1 MTRLLF
7 LSFLVCFA
15 CGDDSGTGRDAAV
28 PRDGGERDSAVT
40 GADSGRSD
48 AAAPLPDSGSSDSG
62 SSDSGSSDS
71 GSSDAGSSDAAID
84 LAAECATSCAHIV
97 ECDARYDRE
106 ECVRGCTL
114 SAAASDTPECRDR
127 FLSVSMCVLSLEC
140 SELPEPMGSE
150 IDLTSTRCG
159 AAITSFV
166 DECVR
171 G

>member
-1 MTRLLF
+1 MTRLLLLF
-7 LSFLVCFA
+7 LCCSA
-15 CGDDSGTGRDAAV
+15 CGDDSGVTRDASVTRDGGAGDAGNARDAARGADAGTDGGGRDAGV
-28 PRDGGERDSAVT
+28 
-40 GADSGRSD
+40 
-48 AAAPLPDSGSSDSG
+48 
-62 SSDSGSSDS
+62 DS
-71 GSSDAGSSDAAID
+71 GSSDAGTADAAID
-84 LAAECATSCAHIV
+84 LPAECATSCDHIV
-97 ECDARYDRE
+97 ECDARYDRA

-127 FLSVSMCVLSLEC
+127 FLAVSMCVLSLEC